1 MVGKSE
7 SNFALLG
14 IHVLS
19 QQLPSNQT
27 LWISEYCLLAHLS
40 DVKEQRVLKEM
51 GCSREKILKEQK
63 LYNPRM
69 FSCLEGSYDLYF

>member
-14 IHVLS
+14 IHDLS
-19 QQLPSNQT
+19 PQLPSNQT
-27 LWISEYCLLAHLS
+27 LNFWIFLLNAHLS